1 MNLCLTMAST
11 QTSLKTHIK
20 GLTSFKGNMKRL
32 YRERLDYAPIKKRV
46 MAEINLKRRSQ
57 ETIPSAPK
65 VKNEHID
72 AELLRAEMDAQAH
85 DIHGVGVT
93 KALDLSPGLKH
104 TLAQFTLSSQSSLGG
119 PAAFSAKSAQEAAPV
134 AQLNPMPSP
143 PALGSGPLLVPCDSS
158 TELTHSLLEGESISC
173 FAVGGEKRLCLP
185 QVLNSVLRDFSLQQ
199 INAVCDELYVYC
211 SRCDAEQLHILK
223 VLGILPFN
231 APSCGL
237 ITLTDA
243 QRLCNALLRPGT
255 ALPPELG
262 AKLSAQG
269 LLKESRDAFQVEHYC
284 LGKCQGLF
292 VPQFYVTP
300 NAPCIQ
306 CVECQLLFSP
316 QNFVM
321 HSHRSSDKRTC
332 HWGFDSAKWPC
343 YLLLARKYLGSTD
356 EPRLKQQLE
365 QMKEKFHYQH
375 KLLLDKALP
384 CCVWSL
390 RPAPESGGGGGR
402 LPNLDPYLTPPGPGY
417 SPTAGQRYTQ
427 ESVVTRIHHAGGQ
440 SRRWVLSC
448 LNGLCSA
455 ALRCCWHGNTER
467 LTLSVG
473 SCSLLPVSG
482 YPPLSPSAH
491 PVAVTWLRGPVTTLP
506 LQSSNSFPCH
516 CAGEGVDVGEWVPE
530 RGGSDAGTGGSG
542 RKSGERQ
549 SGERESRERAAVQT
563 TLLPGTG
570 SDSPPYAHAQPWE
583 RARTKSSPPT
593 LPYPPPSSLIRLS
606 KPEVEQDAAD
616 EDTHMVKAT
625 PNPCSTNGKLSDNEL
640 TRKGKGHAGTVFNHL
655 FPDIKEEPGH
665 DTAVHPSYYLYPYDK
680 MLPPNVS
687 LRKEAEVNQEV
698 LGALLKQHYGRSRQD
713 TPPMDLHSS
722 PSAVAPSDEADS
734 QRSTER
740 QAPPPAEV
748 ALATGGKNTHAPAT
762 ADAAAVAEG
771 KDGSVAEDDK
781 DRIVLEIVQMYSRQ
795 QERLNATLHKQLQ
808 LEMELEALRGGS
820 AARLRELSAERSELQ
835 TELEAVH
842 TEHAQ
847 RLGEVRQEQR
857 ELETRLEQLR
867 QQSCACEPST
877 HKQQE
882 AHYTAQLSKLR
893 MRLERAEAERA
904 ELQEELTR
912 EREARVRL
920 ELTITQLQQQMS
932 CTSATASPSHTPP
945 PSNTP
950 TPTEASPSPSLAP
963 ELTSG

>member
-57 ETIPSAPK
+57 ETVTGPGAAK
-65 VKNEHID
+65 VKNEHVD
-72 AELLRAEMDAQAH
+72 AELLRAEMDQIAQGQ
-85 DIHGVGVT
+85 DVHGIGVA

-119 PAAFSAKSAQEAAPV
+119 PAAFSAKSAHEPGNTAAAV
-134 AQLNPMPSP
+134 AAAAAAAAAGAPMAHLNPMPSP

-292 VPQFYVTP
+292 VPQFYVAP
-300 NAPCIQ
+300 GAPCIQ

-365 QMKEKFHYQH
+365 AMKEKFHYQH
-375 KLLLDKALP
+375 KLQLDKA
-384 CCVWSL
+384 V
-390 RPAPESGGGGGR
+390 
-402 LPNLDPYLTPPGPGY
+402 
-417 SPTAGQRYTQ
+417 
-427 ESVVTRIHHAGGQ
+427 
-440 SRRWVLSC
+440 
-448 LNGLCSA
+448 
-455 ALRCCWHGNTER
+455 
-467 LTLSVG
+467 
-473 SCSLLPVSG
+473 
-482 YPPLSPSAH
+482 
-491 PVAVTWLRGPVTTLP
+491 
-506 LQSSNSFPCH
+506 
-516 CAGEGVDVGEWVPE
+516 
-530 RGGSDAGTGGSG
+530 
-542 RKSGERQ
+542 
-549 SGERESRERAAVQT
+549 
-563 TLLPGTG
+563 
-570 SDSPPYAHAQPWE
+570 
-583 RARTKSSPPT
+583 
-593 LPYPPPSSLIRLS
+593 
-606 KPEVEQDAAD
+606 D
-616 EDTHMVKAT
+616 EDPQMVKA
-625 PNPCSTNGKLSDNEL
+625 NANNSHCSTNGKLSDNES

-665 DTAVHPSYYLYPYDK
+665 DTAIHPSYYLYPYDK

-687 LRKEAEVNQEV
+687 LRKETEVNQEV
-698 LGALLKQHYGRSRQD
+698 LGALLKQHYGRGRQD

-722 PSAVAPSDEADS
+722 PSAVAPSDQAES
-734 QRSTER
+734 QCTAAER
-740 QAPPPAEV
+740 QAPPAAEEV
-748 ALATGGKNTHAPAT
+748 ALATGGENAHAPAT
-762 ADAAAVAEG
+762 VAVAAAAEE
-771 KDGSVAEDDK
+771 KDGSISTTVAEDDK
-781 DRIVLEIVQMYSRQ
+781 ERIVLEIVQMYSRQ
-795 QERLNATLHKQLQ
+795 QERLHATLHKQLQ

-820 AARLRELSAERSELQ
+820 AARLRELSVERSELQ

-857 ELETRLEQLR
+857 QLEARLEQLR
-867 QQSCACEPST
+867 QQTCACEPST

-882 AHYTAQLSKLR
+882 QHYTQQLSKLR
-893 MRLERAEAERA
+893 VRLERAEAERA
-904 ELQEELTR
+904 ELAEELTR
-912 EREARVRL
+912 EREARERL
-920 ELTITQLQQQMS
+920 QLTITQLQQQMAR
-932 CTSATASPSHTPP
+932 TSTLASSNANTITSSPSHSHTPP

-950 TPTEASPSPSLAP
+950 TPTQASPSSPSLVP
-963 ELTSG
+963 EV

>member
-11 QTSLKTHIK
+11 QTSLNTPFKD
-20 GLTSFKGNMKRL
+20 LTSLKGNTKRL
-32 YRERLDYAPIKKRV
+32 YRERQDYAPIKKRV
-46 MAEINLKRRSQ
+46 MAEMNLKRRSQ
-57 ETIPSAPK
+57 ESLPCGPK
-65 VKNEHID
+65 VKNEHVDMELLGAELD
-72 AELLRAEMDAQAH
+72 AEGM
-85 DIHGVGVT
+85 DIHGGGGVA

-119 PAAFSAKSAQEAAPV
+119 PAAFSAKTGQEASSTAH
-134 AQLNPMPSP
+134 LNPMPSP
-143 PALGSGPLLVPCDSS
+143 PILGGGPLLVPCDSS

-231 APSCGL
+231 VPSCGL

-269 LLKESRDAFQVEHYC
+269 LLRESGDAFQVEHQC

-292 VPQFYVTP
+292 VPQFYVAP
-300 NAPCIQ
+300 NAPCVQ

-321 HSHRSSDKRTC
+321 HSHKSSDKRTC

-343 YLLLARKYLGSTD
+343 YLLLARKYLGSAD
-356 EPRLKQQLE
+356 EPRLKQLLE
-365 QMKEKFHYQH
+365 QMKEKFHYQP
-375 KLLLDKALP
+375 KLLLDK
-384 CCVWSL
+384 
-390 RPAPESGGGGGR
+390 
-402 LPNLDPYLTPPGPGY
+402 
-417 SPTAGQRYTQ
+417 
-427 ESVVTRIHHAGGQ
+427 
-440 SRRWVLSC
+440 
-448 LNGLCSA
+448 
-455 ALRCCWHGNTER
+455 
-467 LTLSVG
+467 
-473 SCSLLPVSG
+473 
-482 YPPLSPSAH
+482 
-491 PVAVTWLRGPVTTLP
+491 
-506 LQSSNSFPCH
+506 
-516 CAGEGVDVGEWVPE
+516 
-530 RGGSDAGTGGSG
+530 
-542 RKSGERQ
+542 
-549 SGERESRERAAVQT
+549 
-563 TLLPGTG
+563 
-570 SDSPPYAHAQPWE
+570 
-583 RARTKSSPPT
+583 
-593 LPYPPPSSLIRLS
+593 
-606 KPEVEQDAAD
+606 
-616 EDTHMVKAT
+616 
-625 PNPCSTNGKLSDNEL
+625 
-640 TRKGKGHAGTVFNHL
+640 GKGHTGTVFSHL

-665 DTAVHPSYYLYPYDK
+665 DTTIHPSYYLYPYDK

-687 LRKEAEVNQEV
+687 LRNEAEVSQEV
-698 LGALLKQHYGRSRQD
+698 LGALLKQHYSHHRQD

-722 PSAVAPSDEADS
+722 PSATTPSDEAES
-734 QRSTER
+734 QRAAER
-740 QAPPPAEV
+740 QAVP
-748 ALATGGKNTHAPAT
+748 
-762 ADAAAVAEG
+762 AAAVAVATAGKNAHAHTLAAADVAAVG

-795 QERLNATLHKQLQ
+795 QERLNDTLHKQLQ

-820 AARLRELSAERSELQ
+820 AARLRELSVERSELQ

-867 QQSCACEPST
+867 QQSCACEPNT
-877 HKQQE
+877 HAQQE

-893 MRLERAEAERA
+893 ARLERAEAERV
-904 ELQEELTR
+904 ELQEELQR
-912 EREARVRL
+912 EREARERL
-920 ELTITQLQQQMS
+920 ELTIAQLQQQMS
-932 CTSATASPSHTPP
+932 HATTTTTVSPSHTPRP
-945 PSNTP
+945 LNTP
-950 TPTEASPSPSLAP
+950 TPTEASPAPSQAP
-963 ELTSG
+963 ELTSS